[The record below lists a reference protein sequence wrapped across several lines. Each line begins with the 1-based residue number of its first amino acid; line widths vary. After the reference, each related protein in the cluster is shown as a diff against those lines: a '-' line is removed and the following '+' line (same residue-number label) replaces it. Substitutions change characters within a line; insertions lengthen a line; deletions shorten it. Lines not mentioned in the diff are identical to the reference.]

1 MTTTPQSVR
10 LEAECAS
17 SPSPKVTTCPPSAA
31 RSTRVELL
39 VLASVALG
47 AAGQLLLKASLLLV
61 AKPPILTMGADRAQ
75 VACAAGVLAGLCIYA
90 IGTIFWV
97 RAVSRASISYL
108 YPLSA
113 GSYALVALG
122 GHVLFGEV
130 MPTWRWFG
138 IAVMSVGV
146 AMLAVGGERG
156 AA

>member
-17 SPSPKVTTCPPSAA
+17 SLSPKGAKSPPAAA
-31 RSTRVELL
+31 RSARVELL

-47 AAGQLLLKASLLLV
+47 AAGQLVLKASLLLV
-61 AKPPILTMGADRAQ
+61 AKPPILVMQADRAL
-75 VACAAGVLAGLCIYA
+75 VACAAGILAGLCIYA
-90 IGTIFWV
+90 IGTVFWV

-130 MPTWRWFG
+130 MPPWRWFG
-138 IAVMSVGV
+138 IVVMSVGV